1 MSQGQWL
8 VKSGGKKVQAPSLGL
23 KISIP
28 KFDNSNLIA
37 EYSKTVI
44 GRCMNPSKQVMK
56 ALLYHLPKIWNVDER
71 VAGADLGMGRFQFD
85 FDQEEDIVEVMKNK
99 PFHFDNWM
107 LSIVRWEPVVEE
119 NYPSKITFWVR
130 IMGVPLHF
138 WAAPTFKSIGEAL
151 GVVRGDE
158 DVDIDEG
165 KVRVII
171 DAFKPLVFS
180 VTAEFHSGEESI
192 IALRYEKL
200 HGFCRI
206 CSSLRHDQTKCPT
219 VMKSTEEE
227 KAAQPPRTD
236 QNQDPSMLNYKG
248 AVESQ
253 GRVSGGA
260 VDGNNRRN
268 GQQVP
273 RNNEYKGKGIAY
285 DNNSYDG
292 FKKPGFKR
300 SYGDQD
306 GAQSRNMRQSGRL
319 SHTEA
324 PAGYAMATSGL
335 SKLDSQDVG
344 QHLDHQQKLMM
355 DAFRSGKSGERN
367 QSSVSKSRKALTFEG
382 NSSGMALKG
391 LEAVVEAKMVGGD
404 MEREGKEEGE
414 KEGLIEEVET
424 EGVVLE
430 LTEDVASTE
439 GVEEGGADQLGDV
452 IPTEEDFDVEE
463 ENQLMETESQEV
475 RMVNEGKE
483 CPVNRKKLGKTSGA
497 VMGGTLKKRL
507 VQSIVSPR
515 KKHTAKQGSKMGEK
529 GALPPKKAS
538 VKPDPDQD

>member
-1 MSQGQWL
+1 
-8 VKSGGKKVQAPSLGL
+8 
-23 KISIP
+23 
-28 KFDNSNLIA
+28 
-37 EYSKTVI
+37 
-44 GRCMNPSKQVMK
+44 
-56 ALLYHLPKIWNVDER
+56 
-71 VAGADLGMGRFQFD
+71 
-85 FDQEEDIVEVMKNK
+85 
-99 PFHFDNWM
+99 
-107 LSIVRWEPVVEE
+107 
-119 NYPSKITFWVR
+119 
-130 IMGVPLHF
+130 
-138 WAAPTFKSIGEAL
+138 
-151 GVVRGDE
+151 
-158 DVDIDEG
+158 
-165 KVRVII
+165 
-171 DAFKPLVFS
+171 
-180 VTAEFHSGEESI
+180 
-192 IALRYEKL
+192 
-200 HGFCRI
+200 
-206 CSSLRHDQTKCPT
+206 
-219 VMKSTEEE
+219 
-227 KAAQPPRTD
+227 
-236 QNQDPSMLNYKG
+236 
-248 AVESQ
+248 
-253 GRVSGGA
+253 
-260 VDGNNRRN
+260 
-268 GQQVP
+268 
-273 RNNEYKGKGIAY
+273 
-285 DNNSYDG
+285 
-292 FKKPGFKR
+292 
-300 SYGDQD
+300 
-306 GAQSRNMRQSGRL
+306 MRQSGRL

-367 QSSVSKSRKALTFEG
+367 QSSVSKARKALTFEG

-391 LEAVVEAKMVGGD
+391 LEGEDDTIMEEAETKGLEKTTLIPDPLEAANLGSTIREHRPCHFRLSTIGGVTAVVEAKMVGGD

-507 VQSIVSPR
+507 VQSIISPR

>member
-1 MSQGQWL
+1 MINGQWL

-44 GRCMNPSKQVMK
+44 GRCMNPSKQ
-56 ALLYHLPKIWNVDER
+56 
-71 VAGADLGMGRFQFD
+71 
-85 FDQEEDIVEVMKNK
+85 
-99 PFHFDNWM
+99 
-107 LSIVRWEPVVEE
+107 
-119 NYPSKITFWVR
+119 
-130 IMGVPLHF
+130 
-138 WAAPTFKSIGEAL
+138 
-151 GVVRGDE
+151 
-158 DVDIDEG
+158 
-165 KVRVII
+165 
-171 DAFKPLVFS
+171 
-180 VTAEFHSGEESI
+180 
-192 IALRYEKL
+192 
-200 HGFCRI
+200 
-206 CSSLRHDQTKCPT
+206 
-219 VMKSTEEE
+219 
-227 KAAQPPRTD
+227 
-236 QNQDPSMLNYKG
+236 DPSMLSYKG

-344 QHLDHQQKLMM
+344 QHLDHQQNLMM

-367 QSSVSKSRKALTFEG
+367 QSSVSKARKALTFEG

-391 LEAVVEAKMVGGD
+391 LEGEDDAIMEEAETKGLEKTTLIPDPLEAAVVEAKMVGGD

-497 VMGGTLKKRL
+497 VMEGTLKKRL